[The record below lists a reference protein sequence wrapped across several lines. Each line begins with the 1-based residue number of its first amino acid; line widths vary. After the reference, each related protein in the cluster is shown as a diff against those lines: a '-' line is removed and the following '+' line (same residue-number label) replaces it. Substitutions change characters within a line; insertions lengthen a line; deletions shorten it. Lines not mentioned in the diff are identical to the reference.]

1 MKRLPYLLIGL
12 FSLSLVLPVNA
23 QRVQVGVMGGFN
35 FSNMDTDIFD
45 SIDEIGMDMTS
56 LTVYGIGGVVDIN
69 LYKSLFLHLE
79 PMYLERGG
87 ILETN
92 IAPIIS
98 EELPPGISI
107 SGIDFTFKS
116 SFVEFPVLLKTEFG
130 NTVRPY
136 VLFGPTIGFLLSS
149 SIEAEVFGFGVRCD
163 MKDVTESINLG
174 FTVGTGVRFPAGT
187 WSLFIEGRYTLGL
200 LDIFKEGTL
209 EIGAGPVTITETIV
223 EEDQIMK
230 TRGLQI
236 MLGVTIPFNH

>member
-23 QRVQVGVMGGFN
+23 QRVQVGVVGGLH
-35 FSNMDTDIFD
+35 FSNIDTDIFD

-79 PMYLERGG
+79 PMYLQRGG

-92 IAPIIS
+92 LAPIIS
-98 EELPPGISI
+98 EDMPSIISI

-116 SFVEFPVLLKTEFG
+116 SFVEVPVLLKTEFG
-130 NTVRPY
+130 NTIRPY
-136 VLFGPTIGFLLSS
+136 VLIGPTIGFLLNS
-149 SIEAEVFGFGVRCD
+149 SIEAEVFGFGLRCD

-174 FTVGTGVRFPAGT
+174 FTFGTGVRFPAGT

-236 MLGVTIPFNH
+236 MLGVTIPFAH